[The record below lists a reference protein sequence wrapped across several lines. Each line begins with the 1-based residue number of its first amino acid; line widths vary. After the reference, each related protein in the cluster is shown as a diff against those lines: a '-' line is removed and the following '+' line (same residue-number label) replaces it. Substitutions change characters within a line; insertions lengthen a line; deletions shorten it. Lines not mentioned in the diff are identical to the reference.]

1 MQLRLVPLKQSP
13 AMLHEWIETSPLA
26 MGGCKADMENP
37 PELIRASR
45 MAAEEAAVRQTVE
58 TLKCSGASCEAR
70 LQMDPDS
77 VVKVLVE
84 IVKALPAQYG
94 AFIVYCL
101 HDGVGAWRVAMARL
115 MAQGV
120 ELTGRVM
127 VYSYHG
133 WDHREHFRTISR
145 VRISEEMVQLF
156 LSGKLKVRD
165 EESLPA
171 TRPGEPP
178 HPTANLGEHL
188 QAIRAKLTYL
198 SVDAECHLIVPSK
211 QRMTE
216 LLGIADETM
225 LTPEILTDLE
235 NAHRVRKELS
245 KHKLGKTVGAGA
257 AGQLLEELVGYE
269 VVREAG
275 FATGLRAV
283 VWTSLCIDF
292 IRFKSNKAQTQNA

>member
-1 MQLRLVPLKQSP
+1 
-13 AMLHEWIETSPLA
+13 
-26 MGGCKADMENP
+26 
-37 PELIRASR
+37 

-58 TLKCSGASCEAR
+58 TFKCSGASCEAR
-70 LQMDPDS
+70 LQMDPNS

-94 AFIVYCL
+94 AFIVFCL

-133 WDHREHFRTISR
+133 WDHREHFRTISK
-145 VRISEEMVQLF
+145 VRIIDEMVQLF

-188 QAIRAKLTYL
+188 QALRAKLVYL

-225 LTPEILTDLE
+225 LTPEVLTDLA
-235 NAHRVRKELS
+235 NAHTVSKDLS

-257 AGQLLEELVGYE
+257 AGPLLEELVGYK
-269 VVREAG
+269 VVRQAG
-275 FATGLRAV
+275 FATQA
-283 VWTSLCIDF
+283 
-292 IRFKSNKAQTQNA
+292 QNA

>member
-1 MQLRLVPLKQSP
+1 MQPRLVPLKQSP
-13 AMLHEWIETSPLA
+13 AMLHEWIESSPLA
-26 MGGCKADMENP
+26 QGGCRTVMENP

-45 MAAEEAAVRQTVE
+45 MAAEEAAVRQTID
-58 TLKCSGASCEAR
+58 TFKCSGASWEAR

-77 VVKVLVE
+77 VLKVLVE
-84 IVKALPAQYG
+84 IVKALPAKYG
-94 AFIVYCL
+94 AFILYCL

-115 MAQGV
+115 MAQGL

-127 VYSYHG
+127 VYSYQG

-145 VRISEEMVQLF
+145 VRIAEEMVQLF

-171 TRPGEPP
+171 TRPGEGP

-188 QAIRAKLTYL
+188 QALRAKLVYL
-198 SVDAECHLIVPSK
+198 SVDAECHLLVPSK
-211 QRMTE
+211 KRMSE
-216 LLGIADETM
+216 MLEIADETM
-225 LTPEILTDLE
+225 LTPEIISVLE
-235 NAHRVRKELS
+235 SASQVS
-245 KHKLGKTVGAGA
+245 KALAKSQLGKTAGA
-257 AGQLLEELVGYE
+257 AVQLFENLDGHHVVG
-269 VVREAG
+269 EAG

>member
-26 MGGCKADMENP
+26 MGACKADMENP

-94 AFIVYCL
+94 AFIVFCL

-145 VRISEEMVQLF
+145 VRIAEEMVQLF

-188 QAIRAKLTYL
+188 QALRAKLVHL
-198 SVDAECHLIVPSK
+198 SVDAECHLLVPSK
-211 QRMTE
+211 KRMSE
-216 LLGIADETM
+216 ILEIADETM
-225 LTPEILTDLE
+225 LTPEIISVLERASRVSKDL
-235 NAHRVRKELS
+235 AKS
-245 KHKLGKTVGAGA
+245 PLGETAGA
-257 AGQLLEELVGYE
+257 AVQLFEDLDGYHVVG
-269 VVREAG
+269 EAG
-275 FATGLRAV
+275 FATI
-283 VWTSLCIDF
+283 T
-292 IRFKSNKAQTQNA
+292 